1 MSQLIN
7 FNGHELRPDENG
19 HLNLTAFWRAA
30 GCPDKKGPGVWKN
43 QKGNKAFIAHI
54 LNTHKKGGLPVIA
67 SKPGRFG
74 SGTVAHPQI
83 ALAYAKFLSHELHA
97 LVNATFF
104 ERAAEE
110 RNPEKI
116 ADRYVA
122 TLRRRG
128 LSDQH
133 IAARLES
140 KGSRVRFTGTLAAHG
155 VAGEGYRDCT
165 NAVYYQLF
173 GGPAAVVRKK
183 VGAGPKE
190 NPREHMSILQLR
202 SVEMVELLA
211 TDAIEGENVRGNAA
225 CVAECTRAA
234 SGVRQLLLSHRRKNL
249 S

>member
-1 MSQLIN
+1 MNQVLQ
-7 FNGHELRPDENG
+7 FNGYELQPDANG
-19 HLNLTAFWRAA
+19 NLSLTEFWRAA
-30 GCPDKKGPGVWKN
+30 GSPSKKAPGNWKN
-43 QKGNKAFIAHI
+43 QKGNRAFIGHI
-54 LNTHKKGGLPVIA
+54 VNTHKKGGLPLIT
-67 SKPGRFG
+67 STPGKHG
-74 SGTVAHPQI
+74 GTVAHPQI
-83 ALAYAKFLSHELHA
+83 ALAYAKFLNHELHA
-97 LVNATFF
+97 LVNRTFF
-104 ERAAEE
+104 ERVAEE

-155 VAGEGYRDCT
+155 VKGEGYRDCT

-173 GGPAAVVRKK
+173 GGPAAVVRRK
-183 VGAGPKE
+183 VGAKPKE
-190 NPREHMSILQLR
+190 NPREHMGILQLR

-211 TDAIEGENVRGNAA
+211 ADSIEGENLHGNAA
-225 CVAECTRAA
+225 CVAECTRAGA
-234 SGVRQLLLSHRRKNL
+234 GVRQLLLSHRRKNL